1 MNGPRDY
8 HTKPDKEISYDITYI
23 ESLFKMMQMKLF
35 TKQRY
40 TYWFRKQIYGY
51 QGDSEEG
58 G

>member
-40 TYWFRKQIYGY
+40 TY
-51 QGDSEEG
+51 
-58 G
+58 